1 MKGMQI
7 TGTLKKI
14 TRYLLTM
21 IVLTL
26 LFQCK
31 QKPHYQADIRGVDIE
46 PVVINRYEELL
57 FSINPYNLREEI
69 DPHIET
75 FRLFIG
81 DEIDNPVAQQQLFD
95 YMTDPL
101 IIELYEETMAVWGD
115 LSGLEA
121 ELHTAFRYY
130 RSHFPSEPIPRM
142 FSYVSGLDYTLPVKY
157 AEHNMVVALDLYL
170 GQEFQTY
177 RQIGI
182 PMYQAFRMAPAFL
195 PVDIV
200 RIMAEKHLQREAVI
214 PETFLDYMVYEGKIL
229 YFIDCMLP
237 AYHDSLKIGYTGEQ
251 LSWMEQNRGHVWSF
265 YLQNEFLYSSDRQII
280 TRFIGDA
287 PFTSAFSRGSAP
299 RTASWI
305 GWQIV
310 REYMRRH
317 PDLSLQD
324 LIQNH
329 DSAAIL
335 SESRY
340 RPR

>member
-7 TGTLKKI
+7 TGNLKSI
-14 TRYLLTM
+14 FRYLLTM
-21 IVLTL
+21 VLLTL

-46 PVVINRYEELL
+46 PVVVHRYEEML
-57 FSINPYNLREEI
+57 FSINPYQLREEI
-69 DPHIET
+69 DPYIDT
-75 FRLFIG
+75 FRVFIG
-81 DEIDNPVAQQQLFD
+81 DEIDNPLAQQQLFD

-101 IIELYEETMAVWGD
+101 IVELVEETMKAWND

-121 ELHTAFRYY
+121 ELHKAFRYY
-130 RSHFPSEPIPRM
+130 RSHFPSEPIPSV
-142 FSYVSGLDYTLPVKY
+142 FSYVSGLDHTLPIKY
-157 AEHNMVVALDLYL
+157 AENNLVLALDLYL
-170 GQEFQTY
+170 GPDFQTY

-182 PMYQAFRMAPAFL
+182 PAYQTFRMAPDFL
-195 PVDIV
+195 LVDIMRV
-200 RIMAEKHLQREAVI
+200 MAEKQLQREAVI
-214 PETFLDYMVYEGKIL
+214 PESFLDYMLYEGKIL

-237 AYHDSLKIGYTGEQ
+237 AYHDSLKIGYTSEQ
-251 LSWMEQNRGHVWSF
+251 LDWMQQNRGFVWSY

-329 DSAAIL
+329 DAASIL
-335 SESRY
+335 SGSRY
-340 RPR
+340 RGR

>member
-7 TGTLKKI
+7 AGGKKTI
-14 TRYLLTM
+14 FRYLLT
-21 IVLTL
+21 VVLLTL
-26 LFQCK
+26 LLQCK
-31 QKPHYQADIRGVDIE
+31 QKPHYQANISGIDIDT
-46 PVVINRYEELL
+46 VVIHRYEELL

-69 DPHIET
+69 DPHVET
-75 FRLFIG
+75 FKLFIG
-81 DEIDNPVAQQQLFD
+81 DEIDNPLAQQQLFD

-101 IIELYEETMAVWGD
+101 IMELYEESMKVWSD
-115 LSGLEA
+115 LSDLEA
-121 ELHTAFRYY
+121 ELHKAFRYY
-130 RSHFPSEPIPRM
+130 RYHFQSEPIPRM
-142 FSYVSGLDYTLPVKY
+142 FSYISGLDYTLPIKY
-157 AEHNMVVALDLYL
+157 ADNNLVIALDLYL
-170 GQEFQTY
+170 GSDFQTY

-182 PMYQAFRMAPAFL
+182 PAYQAFRMAPDFL
-195 PVDIV
+195 LVDIMRV
-200 RIMAEKHLQREAVI
+200 MAEKHLQREAVI
-214 PETFLDYMVYEGKIL
+214 PESFLDYMLYEGKML

-237 AYHDSLKIGYTGEQ
+237 AYHDSLKIGYTSNQ
-251 LSWMEQNRGHVWSF
+251 LAWMQQNRGYVWSY
-265 YLQNEFLYSSDRQII
+265 YLQNEFLYSSERQII

-335 SESRY
+335 AASRF
-340 RPR
+340 RGR